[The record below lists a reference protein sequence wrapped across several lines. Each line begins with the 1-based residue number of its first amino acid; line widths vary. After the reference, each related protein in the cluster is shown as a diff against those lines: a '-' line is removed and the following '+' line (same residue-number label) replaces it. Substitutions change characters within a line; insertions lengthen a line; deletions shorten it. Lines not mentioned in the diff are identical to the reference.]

1 MSVDQKHL
9 AEARLGILS
18 ILHTIMSSVTLLWSV
33 LHQADNSDKPAAA
46 SAASTSNI
54 NLGSTK
60 VQQARHIH
68 YTAKSIPLKFR
79 GGGVK
84 VKACFSGVGLEP
96 LIPVKGFLIL
106 QHMKAFWT
114 NSCSQLCGKSLGMC
128 PFLSQHDCTPLH
140 KARFLKTWTGKFGV
154 HLACTDS

>member
-60 VQQARHIH
+60 VTQQLYQQI
-68 YTAKSIPLKFR
+68 YPILLK
-79 GGGVK
+79 
-84 VKACFSGVGLEP
+84 
-96 LIPVKGFLIL
+96 
-106 QHMKAFWT
+106 
-114 NSCSQLCGKSLGMC
+114 LCT
-128 PFLSQHDCTPLH
+128 H
-140 KARFLKTWTGKFGV
+140 
-154 HLACTDS
+154 

>member
-46 SAASTSNI
+46 SAASNSNI

-60 VQQARHIH
+60 VPDTTNVH
-68 YTAKSIPLKFR
+68 YIA
-79 GGGVK
+79 
-84 VKACFSGVGLEP
+84 
-96 LIPVKGFLIL
+96 
-106 QHMKAFWT
+106 Q
-114 NSCSQLCGKSLGMC
+114 SLS
-128 PFLSQHDCTPLH
+128 PIQII
-140 KARFLKTWTGKFGV
+140 
-154 HLACTDS
+154 

>member
-1 MSVDQKHL
+1 MIFFLLKYLITVLYSIFQLQVSVDQKHL

-60 VQQARHIH
+60 VPQ
-68 YTAKSIPLKFR
+68 TTN
-79 GGGVK
+79 VK
-84 VKACFSGVGLEP
+84 K
-96 LIPVKGFLIL
+96 
-106 QHMKAFWT
+106 
-114 NSCSQLCGKSLGMC
+114 
-128 PFLSQHDCTPLH
+128 
-140 KARFLKTWTGKFGV
+140 
-154 HLACTDS
+154 

>member
-60 VQQARHIH
+60 VPHTTNVH
-68 YTAKSIPLKFR
+68 YIAKRSPSPIQNIEFRYSNHFHVHRSVESSTWASRLPLQML
-79 GGGVK
+79 VK
-84 VKACFSGVGLEP
+84 EWIAPMSSVIVK
-96 LIPVKGFLIL
+96 
-106 QHMKAFWT
+106 
-114 NSCSQLCGKSLGMC
+114 
-128 PFLSQHDCTPLH
+128 
-140 KARFLKTWTGKFGV
+140 
-154 HLACTDS
+154 LAYL